1 MTEEF
6 KIAWEEETSKV
17 YEGYPMLSWEAC
29 EMIAYNRV
37 AERFENESDNRQVS
51 KEG

>member
-6 KIAWEEETSKV
+6 VQAWVEETSRV
-17 YEGYPMLSWEAC
+17 QEGYPMLSWDAC

-37 AERFENESDNRQVS
+37 KERFENESDNREVS
-51 KEG
+51 EEG

>member
-6 KIAWEEETSKV
+6 KKAWADETARV
-17 YEGYPMLSWEAC
+17 QEGHYMLSWEAC

-37 AERFENESDNRQVS
+37 KERFENESENREIS

>member
-6 KIAWEEETSKV
+6 VEAWVLETSKV
-17 YEGYPMLSWEAC
+17 QEGYPMLSWEAC

-37 AERFENESDNRQVS
+37 KERFEDESDDRQVS
-51 KEG
+51 